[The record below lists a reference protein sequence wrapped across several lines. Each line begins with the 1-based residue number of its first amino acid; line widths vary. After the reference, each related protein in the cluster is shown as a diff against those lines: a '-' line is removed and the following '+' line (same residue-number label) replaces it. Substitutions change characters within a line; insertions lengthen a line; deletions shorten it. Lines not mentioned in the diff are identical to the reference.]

1 MVGSSS
7 LSVSFSAADR
17 LERLGGAGLAK
28 SRPDGVIVDGN
39 IDDEVYG
46 VIVDGNIHDD
56 FHGYYSLTTPFTTC
70 DTQTHNSATQN
81 NTSMSLTTFCT
92 SPDSV
97 IVDGNIH
104 DDFHGYYSLTTPFT
118 TWVIDVST
126 DLNSGLD
133 LSGLSRVEMHL
144 WGSLVSGSRD
154 RQPLDNLVIDL

>member
-1 MVGSSS
+1 MASQLRFVHHISHLRLPYIWANRRKPTAQPPKTI
-7 LSVSFSAADR
+7 LSYPSVTDHIFVCSHAD
-17 LERLGGAGLAK
+17 G
-28 SRPDGVIVDGN
+28 
-39 IDDEVYG
+39 
-46 VIVDGNIHDD
+46 
-56 FHGYYSLTTPFTTC
+56 
-70 DTQTHNSATQN
+70 
-81 NTSMSLTTFCT
+81 
-92 SPDSV
+92 V